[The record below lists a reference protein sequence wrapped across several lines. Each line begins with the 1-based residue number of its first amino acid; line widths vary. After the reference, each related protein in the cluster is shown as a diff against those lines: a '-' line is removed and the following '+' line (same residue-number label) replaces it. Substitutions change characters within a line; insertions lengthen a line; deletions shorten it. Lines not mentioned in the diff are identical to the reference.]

1 MWGKFEVIPGDI
13 LPLASE
19 CCNKVGRFLV
29 KKCSFVLF
37 LVVGIVVVVVVVQ
50 KRTTKKLLF
59 QLLLFMLLMLLLT
72 VFCYKFF

>member
-19 CCNKVGRFLV
+19 CRNKVGRFLV

-50 KRTTKKLLF
+50 KRTSKKDVVSVVTVHVVNVVADSILL
-59 QLLLFMLLMLLLT
+59 
-72 VFCYKFF
+72 